1 MSDNKISQPKT
12 VSMKAK
18 KLQNINEDMD
28 AGNIGLSMG
37 NVQAVGKVGHEDT
50 TRAIT
55 TPKLIYR
62 VVICGLPSPL
72 SSELGHCDALQKL
85 CVLFCC
91 VLDKHATCDAHRKGN
106 GIVNL
111 HTILVFHH
119 ESDPLVHQT
128 AAALFR
134 QERTPSTLGH
144 KLQSSIDL
152 CPMDQIGQSALF
164 SRLCVLFPH
173 WIPLSRMTRNRYSR
187 IL

>member
-72 SSELGHCDALQKL
+72 SSELGHCDALQKM

-119 ESDPLVHQT
+119 ESDPLVYQPPQ
-128 AAALFR
+128 R
-134 QERTPSTLGH
+134 CSGRKGH
-144 KLQSSIDL
+144 RRRRAVNYSPPLISAQW
-152 CPMDQIGQSALF
+152 IGLVNQL
-164 SRLCVLFPH
+164 
-173 WIPLSRMTRNRYSR
+173 YSR
-187 IL
+187 GCAFFFPIGFLYLG